1 MGEIELIE
9 EEIKDISKRL
19 IEYQKQYYQ
28 DSKSVVS
35 DKEYDALT
43 DRLIALE
50 TSYPQL
56 KLSTSPTSR
65 VGSDLLSTFDEVK
78 HTTPMLSLDK
88 VYTSQGI
95 TEWMNKSSQKTGNS
109 LSFTIEEK
117 IDGVSLVLYYQNGVL
132 DKAVTRGNGYV

>member
-19 IEYQKQYYQ
+19 FEYQKQYYQ

-50 TSYPQL
+50 TAYPQL
-56 KLSTSPTSR
+56 KL
-65 VGSDLLSTFDEVK
+65 
-78 HTTPMLSLDK
+78 
-88 VYTSQGI
+88 Y
-95 TEWMNKSSQKTGNS
+95 
-109 LSFTIEEK
+109 
-117 IDGVSLVLYYQNGVL
+117 
-132 DKAVTRGNGYV
+132 

>member
-88 VYTSQGI
+88 VYTSQG
-95 TEWMNKSSQKTGNS
+95 
-109 LSFTIEEK
+109 
-117 IDGVSLVLYYQNGVL
+117 
-132 DKAVTRGNGYV
+132 